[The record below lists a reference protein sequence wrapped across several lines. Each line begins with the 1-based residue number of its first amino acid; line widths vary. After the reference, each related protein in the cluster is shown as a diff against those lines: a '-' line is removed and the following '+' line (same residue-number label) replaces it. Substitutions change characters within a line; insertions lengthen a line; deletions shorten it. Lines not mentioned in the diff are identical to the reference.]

1 MHRKQQM
8 SEQSIFRFDSS
19 EWRLLGNALNEV
31 IHGFIVPD
39 FEHTIGAERGSLEKL
54 LTYLHTLHDA
64 DELTLGVVE
73 TRAVRNAL
81 RETIRELGLE
91 EFHTRTGYELE
102 QGEAVLQ
109 KLNGLLGE

>member
-54 LTYLHTLHDA
+54 LT
-64 DELTLGVVE
+64 
-73 TRAVRNAL
+73 
-81 RETIRELGLE
+81 
-91 EFHTRTGYELE
+91 
-102 QGEAVLQ
+102 
-109 KLNGLLGE
+109 